1 LDEGGGLAMYLL
13 HKTTILPKEQMK
25 MTCEIIP
32 TIDGEWVCETHN
44 MLIIAKNE
52 PVGCVVGYTELTQE
66 NEEE

>member
-1 LDEGGGLAMYLL
+1 
-13 HKTTILPKEQMK
+13 